1 MVEKDEQFVYDIRS
15 YEPRPEQAF
24 LVDTNAWFWIS
35 YSRATLPVLLGRPA
49 KRQHEQYE
57 RFIKK
62 ALDVGCTIGRC
73 DLILSELAHQ
83 IENTERKIYEHH
95 SLGQKEIFLKDYRAI
110 PEERKRV
117 VSEVTNAWDMVTR
130 MSENC
135 AVTIDGSA
143 TRAALEAFRVY
154 PIGGYDIFL
163 LEAMKNKGLKSILT
177 DDSDFAGV
185 GGISIFTSNV
195 RVLEEAKKAGRL
207 VQ

>member
-1 MVEKDEQFVYDIRS
+1 MAERDQYVYDIRT
-15 YEPRPEQAF
+15 YEPRPEQEF
-24 LVDTNAWFWIS
+24 LVDTNAWFWIT
-35 YSRATLPVLLGRPA
+35 YSRATLPILLGRPV

-73 DLILSELAHQ
+73 DLILSELAHR
-83 IENTERKIYEHH
+83 IEDTEKKIYEHH
-95 SLGQKEIFLKDYRAI
+95 SLGQKQIFLKEYRAV

-117 VSEVTNAWDMVTR
+117 VSEVANAWEMVTR

-135 AVTIDGSA
+135 PVTIDENA
-143 TRAALEAFRVY
+143 TKAALEAFKTY

-163 LEAMKNKGLKSILT
+163 LKAMDNRGLRSILT

-185 GGISIFTSNV
+185 GGISVFTSNL